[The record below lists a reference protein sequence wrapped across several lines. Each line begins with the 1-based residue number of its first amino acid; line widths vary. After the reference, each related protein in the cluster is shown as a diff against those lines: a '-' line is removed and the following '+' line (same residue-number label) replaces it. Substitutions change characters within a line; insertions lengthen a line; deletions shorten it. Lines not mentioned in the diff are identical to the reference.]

1 MQTQAS
7 PVLVPNAV
15 LLLTG
20 YYDFACTAENTLRTL
35 AQILGAD
42 GGVMK
47 ESATSGE

>member
-35 AQILGAD
+35 AGHE
-42 GGVMK
+42 GV
-47 ESATSGE
+47 GHFR